1 MAAEIIAFP
10 ESDRGDRLVSSIARL
25 EAVLRDVERVGADDP
40 GANLDQLLAAMERM
54 SDQLVD
60 LACLLLDEDA
70 KLQAQST
77 FRSLSDKIAETR
89 DTFDQLGGRSCT

>member
-10 ESDRGDRLVSSIARL
+10 EPDRGDRLVSSIARL
-25 EAVLRDVERVGADDP
+25 EAVLRDVERVGAGDP
-40 GANLDQLLAAMERM
+40 GAGLDQMLAAMERM

-60 LACLLLDEDA
+60 LAFLLLDEDA
-70 KLQAQST
+70 KLQAQSA

-89 DTFDQLGGRSCT
+89 DTFDQLGGRSYP

>member
-10 ESDRGDRLVSSIARL
+10 EPDRGDRLVSSVARL
-25 EAVLRDVERVGADDP
+25 EAVLRDVERVGAGDP
-40 GANLDQLLAAMERM
+40 RAGLDQMLAAMERM

-70 KLQAQST
+70 KLQAQSA
-77 FRSLSDKIAETR
+77 FRSLSDRIAETR
-89 DTFDQLGGRSCT
+89 DTFGQLGGRSYP

>member
-10 ESDRGDRLVSSIARL
+10 EPDRGDRLVSSVARL
-25 EAVLRDVERVGADDP
+25 EAVLRDVERVGAGDP
-40 GANLDQLLAAMERM
+40 GPGLDQMLAAMERM

-70 KLQAQST
+70 KLQAQSA
-77 FRSLSDKIAETR
+77 FRSLSDRIAETR
-89 DTFDQLGGRSCT
+89 DTFGQLGGRSYP

>member
-40 GANLDQLLAAMERM
+40 GASLDQLLAAMEHM

-70 KLQAQST
+70 KLQAQSA

-89 DTFDQLGGRSCT
+89 DTFDQLGGRSYT

>member
-10 ESDRGDRLVSSIARL
+10 EPDRGNRLVSSIARL

-40 GANLDQLLAAMERM
+40 GASLDQLLAAIERM

-70 KLQAQST
+70 KLQARST

>member
-10 ESDRGDRLVSSIARL
+10 EPDRGNRLVSSIARL

-40 GANLDQLLAAMERM
+40 GISLDRLLAAIERI

-89 DTFDQLGGRSCT
+89 DTFDQLGGRSYT

>member
-10 ESDRGDRLVSSIARL
+10 EPDRGDRLVSSIARL

-40 GANLDQLLAAMERM
+40 GASLDQLLAAMEHM

-70 KLQAQST
+70 KLQAQSA

-89 DTFDQLGGRSCT
+89 DTFDQLGGRSYT

>member
-1 MAAEIIAFP
+1 
-10 ESDRGDRLVSSIARL
+10 
-25 EAVLRDVERVGADDP
+25 
-40 GANLDQLLAAMERM
+40 MERM

>member
-10 ESDRGDRLVSSIARL
+10 EPDRGDRIVSSIARL
-25 EAVLRDVERVGADDP
+25 EAVLRDVERVAADDP
-40 GANLDQLLAAMERM
+40 GAGIDRLLAAMERM

-70 KLQAQST
+70 KLQAQGA
-77 FRSLSDKIAETR
+77 FISLSDKIAETR
-89 DTFDQLGGRSCT
+89 ETFDLLGIPRHT

>member
-10 ESDRGDRLVSSIARL
+10 EPDRGDRLVSSIARL

-40 GANLDQLLAAMERM
+40 GACLDQLLAAMERM

-60 LACLLLDEDA
+60 LASLLLDEDT
-70 KLQAQST
+70 KLQAQSA
-77 FRSLSDKIAETR
+77 FRSLSGRIAETR
-89 DTFDQLGGRSCT
+89 ETFDLIGRRRDI

>member
-10 ESDRGDRLVSSIARL
+10 EPDRGDRLVSSIARL

-40 GANLDQLLAAMERM
+40 GASLDQLLAAMEHM

-70 KLQAQST
+70 KLQAQSA

-89 DTFDQLGGRSCT
+89 DTFDQLKGRSYT